1 MKEGELIFAVGN
13 YTFVTS
19 DPKLKYLENNMWSS
33 SSRLVV
39 GEKGLQVESRIAKV
53 VCEEA
58 Y

>member
-1 MKEGELIFAVGN
+1 MTLPVGS
-13 YTFVTS
+13 YTFVVS

-53 VCEEA
+53 VCAEA
-58 Y
+58 M